1 MYLDE
6 HAWGF
11 SMFAVPAALF
21 WATLFALNASRPRSA
36 LLIVSVPAGLWLSL
50 FALADLAV
58 YYRAVLTVG
67 LPTKLCVMYGLSSEV
82 VSLCTVIDVVTLI
95 WVVFRFFM
103 YLLVTRCYWMVCLC
117 VHALS
122 ARSRVQEFRQ
132 AQMNEQRRRYMAI
145 KRIVCEELDAERAPP
160 PFSSI
165 DCKLAP
171 YP

>member
-1 MYLDE
+1 
-6 HAWGF
+6 
-11 SMFAVPAALF
+11 
-21 WATLFALNASRPRSA
+21 
-36 LLIVSVPAGLWLSL
+36 
-50 FALADLAV
+50 
-58 YYRAVLTVG
+58 
-67 LPTKLCVMYGLSSEV
+67 
-82 VSLCTVIDVVTLI
+82 
-95 WVVFRFFM
+95 
-103 YLLVTRCYWMVCLC
+103 MVCLC